1 LTQSARL
8 VAIVRTSGLFLSL
21 TEEESTMTA
30 TACLALCLTTLVNG
44 SVNTEY
50 YPAYKEARSSGKM
63 LLIDFGTGFDFKTVD
78 AKRLDGFVLC
88 RVPVDYTI
96 PIDGKPTRL
105 IDAPAFDC
113 LQKQAG
119 IVVVDLRDK
128 SHFGETVSVLPQRY
142 SVGGYVDA
150 LFDLPVGS
158 LTQRTLTWAFRVH
171 QERPACTAGVADP
184 TLMEHADRQSTVQA
198 QSNSMFHSSSFPG
211 SFEIVAQ
218 SWMSTA
224 NMADVAI
231 DLVNLW
237 RSSPPHW
244 GAASTAWSRYG
255 VDMQTNGSVWYAT
268 GVFQ

>member
-1 LTQSARL
+1 
-8 VAIVRTSGLFLSL
+8 
-21 TEEESTMTA
+21 MTA
-30 TACLALCLTTLVNG
+30 TTCLALCLTTLISGRVQ
-44 SVNTEY
+44 TDY
-50 YPAYKEARSSGKM
+50 LHAYKDARNSGKM
-63 LLIDFGTGFDFKTVD
+63 LVIDFGTGFDFATVD
-78 AKRLDGFVLC
+78 AKKLDGYVLC

-96 PIDGKPTRL
+96 PIDGKKTRL
-105 IDAPAFDC
+105 IDAPAFDS
-113 LQKQAG
+113 LQKQSG
-119 IVVVDLRDK
+119 IAVVDLRDK
-128 SHFGETVSVLPQRY
+128 AHFGETVSVLPQRY

-171 QERPACTAGVADP
+171 QERPACTAGAADP
-184 TLMEHADRQSTVQA
+184 TLMDHADRQSLAQA

-218 SWMSTA
+218 SWMSNA
-224 NMADVAI
+224 NVADVAI

-244 GAASTAWSRYG
+244 GAATTAWSHYG